1 MKKELLKTYINK
13 LTKQDIIN
21 YINKENV
28 EATPEEIDIIYNT
41 IKNEYEVI
49 LETNFMNYFSNYK
62 FILNEK
68 LYKYEIENIRNKKFI
83 DFIQ

>member
-21 YINKENV
+21 YINKANV

-41 IKNEYEVI
+41 IK
-49 LETNFMNYFSNYK
+49 MNT
-62 FILNEK
+62 K
-68 LYKYEIENIRNKKFI
+68 LF
-83 DFIQ
+83 